1 MLLLLMCVVTSRNLH
16 EITNAF
22 QILQTRWETEGK
34 IVLLSVLQPFAIF
47 VFSLEGRK
55 VLFMW
60 DWDGP
65 FFFFFFFYLLSQP
78 FSLVSPNQWKIK
90 NFFLLKP
97 MKTNR
102 VWKLKRTQLF
112 SLTIYNY
119 DGCLPQFLIQ
129 HIY

>member
-65 FFFFFFFYLLSQP
+65 FFFFFFFLSS
-78 FSLVSPNQWKIK
+78 FS
-90 NFFLLKP
+90 
-97 MKTNR
+97 T
-102 VWKLKRTQLF
+102 LF
-112 SLTIYNY
+112 SRVSQSMENKEFFFIKTYENKQSLKVETDPALFPHNI
-119 DGCLPQFLIQ
+119 
-129 HIY
+129 